1 MNKLEQAIE
10 LRREGSIAESTAL
23 LESIDEKDGRI
34 YFECAWNYSIQAN
47 ARQAI
52 DNYEQA
58 IARELTKELRGKAY
72 MDLAFNYFE
81 LQQYE
86 QAERILNKGISEFGD
101 SEAFRAMLAVVQFK
115 LGDSKSA
122 IIDLMQL
129 FLEPIVSKEI
139 QKYRQELMHYVQ
151 R

>member
-1 MNKLEQAIE
+1 MKKLQQAIE
-10 LRREGSIAESTAL
+10 LRREGELAESTAL
-23 LESIDEKDGRI
+23 LESIDDKDGRI

-58 IARELTKELRGKAY
+58 IARELSQELRRKAY
-72 MDLAFNYFE
+72 MDLACNYLE

-86 QAERILNKGISEFGD
+86 HSERILVKGIDEFSE
-101 SEAFRAMLAVVQFK
+101 SEAFRAMLAVAEFK
-115 LGDSKSA
+115 LGKSKSA
-122 IIDLMQL
+122 IVYLMQL
-129 FLEPIVSKEI
+129 LLEPRPSKEVA
-139 QKYRQELMHYVQ
+139 KYRTELMHYVQ